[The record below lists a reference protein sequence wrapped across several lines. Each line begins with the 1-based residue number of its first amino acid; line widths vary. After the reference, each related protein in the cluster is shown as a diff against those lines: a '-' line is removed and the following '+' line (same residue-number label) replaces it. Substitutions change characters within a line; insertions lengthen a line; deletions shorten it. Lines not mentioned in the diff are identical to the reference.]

1 MRQSWHSKQALTL
14 HVDITTKPIMS
25 SAEPPTVH
33 WDSVY
38 RSKDST
44 DVSWFQ
50 AEPTFS
56 LELIAS
62 AETRAGVAV
71 LDVGGGTSFLADR
84 LLALG
89 YRVGVMDVS
98 ALPLDQ
104 ASARLG
110 TKSAA
115 VEWLHADVRNFVP
128 SHPWDV
134 WHDRAVFHFM
144 TDQQDRLAYKA
155 TLLRTLA
162 SDGVAVIA
170 TFGPNAPERC
180 SGLPTVRYSSD
191 LLAREFGDDL
201 VLTADRLELH
211 RTPKGETQE
220 FVYCAFTRRGEASDG
235 IR

>member
-1 MRQSWHSKQALTL
+1 
-14 HVDITTKPIMS
+14 MS
-25 SAEPPTVH
+25 NSERPSAH

-38 RSKDST
+38 RSKAST

-62 AETRAGVAV
+62 AETQTGAAV

-89 YRVGVMDVS
+89 YRVGVMDIS
-98 ALPLDQ
+98 ALALDQ
-104 ASARLG
+104 ARARLG

-115 VEWLHADVRNFVP
+115 VEWLHADIRTFVP

-144 TDQQDRLAYKA
+144 TDQRDRLAYKA

-162 SDGVAVIA
+162 PDGVAVIA
-170 TFGPNAPERC
+170 TFGPNAPELC

-211 RTPKGETQE
+211 RTPRGPTQE
-220 FVYCAFTRRGEASDG
+220 FVYCAFRPNEEALDG